1 MPIYCKLFNLILNTG
16 KIPNS
21 WSEGI
26 ILPIYENKGSVS
38 EPSSYRPITIQCN
51 TLVSCLGKT
60 FTTIL
65 NNRLSQLSDEIELI
79 TEVQTGFRKDYGTI
93 DNIFTLYALFSIYQ
107 SLGKKLHCTFV
118 DFSKAFDSISRAAL
132 WVKLQNADINGQL
145 LKVMHNLY
153 DNVKSCVRNNQEYSA
168 FFRCDIGVRQ

>member
-1 MPIYCKLFNLILNTG
+1 MPIYCKLFNLILNTS

-26 ILPIYENKGSVS
+26 ILPIYTNKGSVS
-38 EPSSYRPITIQCN
+38 EPTSYRPI

-60 FTTIL
+60 FTAIL

-79 TEVQTGFRKDYGTI
+79 TEAQTGFKKGYGTT

-107 SLGKKLHCTFV
+107 SLGKNCIV
-118 DFSKAFDSISRAAL
+118 PSSISPSHL
-132 WVKLQNADINGQL
+132 TLFPEL
-145 LKVMHNLY
+145 LCGSSYKMLILMENFL
-153 DNVKSCVRNNQEYSA
+153 KSYIISM
-168 FFRCDIGVRQ
+168 IM